1 MKTIVALT
9 LLVGSIALF
18 NTGCTASASV
28 KKTSDASRINMN
40 TQVAY
45 VTAPAK

>member
-9 LLVGSIALF
+9 LLVGSLALL

-28 KKTSDASRINMN
+28 KKNSDASRLDMR